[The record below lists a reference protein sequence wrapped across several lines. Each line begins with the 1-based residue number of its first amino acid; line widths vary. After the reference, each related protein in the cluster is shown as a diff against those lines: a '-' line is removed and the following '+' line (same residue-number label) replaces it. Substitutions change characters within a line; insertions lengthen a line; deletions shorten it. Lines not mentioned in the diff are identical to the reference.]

1 MTLIKTS
8 ILTTL
13 STIIKVITAFILN
26 KVVAVYVGPSGL
38 AIIGQLQNFIS
49 IMMTFSNGA
58 ITQGIVKYTAEY
70 REDIS
75 SKSKFFSTAIVITFV
90 SSTLTGFA
98 LYLFSNFLSEVILNS
113 IDYESVFIIF
123 AFTIILFSFNTLF
136 MSILNGQKEIKKYVL
151 INIIS
156 SIFSLILTCILI
168 IKFSLIGAL
177 YAMVLNQSIIFFIT
191 LFFIIKAPWFRFEY
205 FKQGIDK
212 KSFNKLSKYSLMA
225 IVSILAVP
233 LSHLF
238 IRNYIGDNLSW
249 DDAGYWQGIWYISGI
264 YLMIVTTSLNIYYLP
279 KLSEITDTA
288 QLKGE
293 IINGY
298 KIIIPIVSIFA
309 LGVFILRNYIIE
321 IAFTP
326 NFVSMLELFKWQLI
340 GDVIKISSWLLSMI
354 MIAKAMTKLFIL
366 TEIIFSIS
374 FIILSILGLNYFG
387 LVGVTYAFSL
397 NYFIYLFV
405 MIFIFKGKF
414 Q

>member
-374 FIILSILGLNYFG
+374 FMILSILGLNYFG